1 MPAESKKFDTKCLE
15 PFGGKSGGWV
25 LLQLIVEWDVQY
37 PKLQSSYKKKS
48 WTILKK
54 YFIDSEIVENLN
66 MSQYILSISKD
77 HIFII
82 YLKITD
88 SLIIC
93 TLP

>member
-1 MPAESKKFDTKCLE
+1 M
-15 PFGGKSGGWV
+15 
-25 LLQLIVEWDVQY
+25 QY
-37 PKLQSSYKKKS
+37 PKLQSSYEKKS

-77 HIFII
+77 HIFINFPKKRLQTLNFTQI
-82 YLKITD
+82 HFINYVKIID